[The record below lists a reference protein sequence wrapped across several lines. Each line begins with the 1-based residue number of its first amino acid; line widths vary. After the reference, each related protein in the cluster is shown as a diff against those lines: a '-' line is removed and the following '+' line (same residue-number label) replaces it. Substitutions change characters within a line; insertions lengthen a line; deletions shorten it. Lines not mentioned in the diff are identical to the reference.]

1 MSVDTNEATIYAA
14 IVAGVVSTA
23 ATVTTYFRS
32 KKEAQYT
39 EASSLSHSEASFR
52 EDLMQEVDK
61 MRDLLKD
68 CERRHNE
75 CQRSYNLLDARV
87 RHLEAELGK

>member
-32 KKEAQYT
+32 KKEIKYE
-39 EASSLSHSEASFR
+39 EAASLSHSEASFR
-52 EDLMQEVDK
+52 EDLLKEVDK
-61 MRDLLKD
+61 MRNLLKD
-68 CERRHNE
+68 CETRHNE
-75 CQRSYNLLDARV
+75 CERRYNTLDARV
-87 RHLEAELGK
+87 RHLESELGR